1 MKFVI
6 GWLVLV
12 NLLTY
17 GIYWLDKRRAAKGG
31 RRISERELLL
41 WALAGGSPAAI
52 VSMRKHRHKTKKMS
66 FKIGIALVVLLQ
78 LVTVWFWLT

>member
-1 MKFVI
+1 MKLVI

-52 VSMRKHRHKTKKMS
+52 VSMRKHRHKTRKMS
-66 FKIGIALVVLLQ
+66 FKIGIGLVVLLQ

>member
-1 MKFVI
+1 MKLVFL
-6 GWLVLV
+6 WLVLV

-31 RRISERELLL
+31 RRTSERELLL

-52 VSMRKHRHKTKKMS
+52 VSMRKHGHTTRKMS

-78 LVTVWFWLT
+78 IVTIWFWLT